1 MPRISRVIGS
11 DDHLHLPA
19 EERQEIRD
27 GEAVPRR
34 REGSEIF
41 FRKPKQTDCG
51 KQTSPILRVRRPRKL
66 LLQMHEPARRLNE
79 ALKKIRVLRIGPQPE
94 MLEDIVRFV
103 ITLLIPAAKEAD
115 VTRML
120 CDIVRRAVGWRTA
133 QLFDEPGNSL
143 AFVHGKLTLVS
154 AEMTGNRVGTV
165 FQRRA
170 GARTAAA
177 QG

>member
-11 DDHLHLPA
+11 NDQIHLPA
-19 EERQEIRD
+19 KERQEILD
-27 GEAVPRR
+27 VEAVSHRH
-34 REGSEIF
+34 EGSEIF
-41 FRKPKQTDCG
+41 FRKPKQTDGG
-51 KQTSPILRVRRPRKL
+51 KQTLPILRVRRPRKL
-66 LLQMHEPARRLNE
+66 LLQMHKPARRLNE
-79 ALKKIRVLRIGPQPE
+79 ALEKIRILRIGPQPE
-94 MLEDIVRFV
+94 MLKDIVRFV

-154 AEMTGNRVGTV
+154 AEMTGNRVGIV
-165 FQRRA
+165 FQWRA
-170 GARTAAA
+170 GACTAAA